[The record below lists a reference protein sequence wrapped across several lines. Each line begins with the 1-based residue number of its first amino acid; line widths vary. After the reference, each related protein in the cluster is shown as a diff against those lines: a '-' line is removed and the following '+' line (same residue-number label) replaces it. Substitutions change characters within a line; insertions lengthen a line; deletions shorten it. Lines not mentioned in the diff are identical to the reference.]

1 MIHIRFDRGT
11 LLVECQENSYLVQ
24 GLAYCQWDQR
34 TRCFRLPGYQYYH
47 LVSTL
52 HHAGVAYQDD
62 ARAYATLELCWTL
75 QQKPFPYQREAIDAW
90 QKYGKRGYIVLP
102 TGTGKSFVGALA
114 IAAAARSTLVV
125 VPTIDLMHQWYD
137 TLQSYFGEIQV
148 GLIGGGYFEVLP
160 LTVITYDSAH
170 RHLENLG
177 NRFGLIVFDECHHLP
192 SATYRMS
199 AELAI
204 APYRLGLSATPER
217 VDGGHFGM
225 AELIGPCVYR
235 KTISELSGQ
244 YLAEYEVIEIA
255 ARLSKDELAA
265 YRQNR
270 AVYLDFLRDKD
281 IKMTPGN
288 WQRFIRLT
296 CRSKDGRRAFLAYLK
311 QKEIAQATPAKLQ
324 ILHKLI
330 KKHHKDRV
338 LIFTHDN
345 ATAYKISQEFLL
357 PIITHQTKAK
367 ERRQYLLGFNDGT
380 YSILV
385 TSKVLNE
392 GVNIPAANIGV
403 ILSGSGS
410 VREHVQRLG
419 RILRKLGDKK
429 ALLYEIVTSDTSEEY
444 TSQRRRDHEAYRR

>member
-1 MIHIRFDRGT
+1 MITIQFDRGT
-11 LLVECQENSYLVQ
+11 LLVHCEENSYLVQ
-24 GLAYCQWDQR
+24 NIGHCQWDPR
-34 TRCFRLPGYQYYH
+34 TCCFRLPGYQYYH
-47 LVSTL
+47 LVASL
-52 HHAGVAYQDD
+52 YRAGVAYRDE
-62 ARAYATLELCWTL
+62 ARAYTTLELAWSLNQT
-75 QQKPFPYQREAIDAW
+75 PFPYQSEAITAW
-90 QKYGKRGYIVLP
+90 QKHGRRGYIVLP
-102 TGTGKSFVGALA
+102 TGAGKSFVGALA
-114 IAAAARSTLVV
+114 VASAGRSALVV

-137 TLQSYFGEIQV
+137 TLQTYFGDIQV
-148 GLIGGGYFEVLP
+148 GLIGGGYFEVGP

-170 RHLENLG
+170 RHLEDLG

-192 SATYRMS
+192 SATYRLS
-199 AELAI
+199 AEFAI

-217 VDGGHFGM
+217 VDGGHYGLTD
-225 AELIGPCVYR
+225 LIGPCVYR
-235 KTISELSGQ
+235 KTITELSGQ
-244 YLAEYEVIEIA
+244 YLAEYEVIEIS

-270 AVYLDFLRDKD
+270 AVYRQFLQDKNLR
-281 IKMTPGN
+281 MSPGN
-288 WQRFIRLT
+288 WQRFISLT
-296 CRSKDGRRAFLAYLK
+296 CKSKEGRRAFLAYLK
-311 QKEIAQATPAKLQ
+311 QKDIAQATPAKLQ
-324 ILHKLI
+324 ILQKLI
-330 KKHHKDRV
+330 KKHHNDRI

-367 ERRQYLLGFNDGT
+367 ERRQYLLGFNEGT

-429 ALLYEIVTSDTSEEY
+429 ALLYEIVTLDTSEEY